1 MLVPVQLFRYIRKAF
16 TNHWNLLGL
25 VGGFGFSFLSGSPE
39 IGLPLVVAAEVAWL
53 GIVGTHPRFQQYVDV
68 AENEIVRS
76 KDAAATDERMRKMF
90 SALPR
95 GLQNRFSELL
105 KQCHELRAISQGYH
119 AANNAS
125 EEGTVAELRMNG
137 LDKLLWLY
145 LKLLYTEYS
154 LNRFFETTGT
164 EQIQRDLKQVQ
175 ERLKREQERPS
186 GTQRDRIIA
195 TLQDNL
201 QTCEQRLANFE
212 QARDS
217 YELVRAEQQ
226 RLETRIRSLAEMS
239 ISQGDPGT
247 ISSQVDTVAGS
258 VAETE
263 KTLEDLKFV
272 TGLSS
277 LDETVPEIIP
287 RQKVSQ

>member
-1 MLVPVQLFRYIRKAF
+1 MKLFRYIRKAF

-25 VGGFGFSFLSGSPE
+25 AGGIGFSVLSGNPAV
-39 IGLPLVVAAEVAWL
+39 GLSLVAAAEVAWL

-68 AENEIVRS
+68 AENEEQRTQ
-76 KDAAATDERMRKMF
+76 DAAATDERMRKMF
-90 SALPR
+90 AALPR
-95 GLQNRFSELL
+95 GLQNRFTELL
-105 KQCHELRAISQGYH
+105 KQCHELRSIGQGYH
-119 AANNAS
+119 AANSAT
-125 EEGTVAELRMNG
+125 EDGTVSELRMNG

-154 LNRFFETTGT
+154 LNRFFETTGVD
-164 EQIQRDLKQVQ
+164 QIQRNLKQVQ
-175 ERLKREQERPS
+175 ERLKREQDRPP

-201 QTCEQRLANFE
+201 ETCEQRLANFS
-212 QARDS
+212 QAKDS

-258 VAETE
+258 VEQTE

-272 TGLSS
+272 TGLSIF
-277 LDETVPEIIP
+277 DETVPEILP
-287 RQKVSQ
+287 RQKVAQ

>member
-1 MLVPVQLFRYIRKAF
+1 VKLFRYIRKAF

-25 VGGFGFSFLSGSPE
+25 VGGIGFSALSSNPE
-39 IGLPLVVAAEVAWL
+39 VGLSLVAAAEIAWL
-53 GIVGTHPRFQQYVDV
+53 GFVGTHPRFQQYVDV
-68 AENEIVRS
+68 SENETQRS
-76 KDAAATDERMRKMF
+76 QDAAATDERMRKMF
-90 SALPR
+90 AALPR
-95 GLQNRFSELL
+95 GLQNRFTELL
-105 KQCHELRAISQGYH
+105 KQCHELRSISQGYH
-119 AANNAS
+119 AANSAT
-125 EEGTVAELRMNG
+125 EDGTVSELRMNG

-145 LKLLYTEYS
+145 LKLLYTEFS
-154 LNRFFETTGT
+154 LNRFFETTGVD
-164 EQIQRDLKQVQ
+164 QIQRDLKQVQ
-175 ERLKREQERPS
+175 ERIKREQERPP

-201 QTCEQRLANFE
+201 ESCEQRLANFS
-212 QARDS
+212 QAKDS

-258 VAETE
+258 VAQTE

-277 LDETVPEIIP
+277 VDETVPEIIP
-287 RQKVSQ
+287 RQKVAQ

>member
-1 MLVPVQLFRYIRKAF
+1 VQLFRYIRKAF

-25 VGGFGFSFLSGSPE
+25 VGGVGFSLLSGSPE

-53 GIVGTHPRFQQYVDV
+53 GFVGTHPRFQQYIDV
-68 AENEIVRS
+68 TENEVVRS
-76 KDAAATDERMRKMF
+76 QDAAATDEHMRKMF
-90 SALPR
+90 ASLPR
-95 GLQNRFSELL
+95 GLQNRFTELL
-105 KQCHELRAISQGYH
+105 KQCNELRSISQGYH
-119 AANNAS
+119 AANS
-125 EEGTVAELRMNG
+125 ETEEATVAELRMHG

-145 LKLLYTEYS
+145 LKLLYAEYS
-154 LNRFFETTGT
+154 LNRFFETTGA
-164 EQIQRDLKQVQ
+164 EQIQRDLKQVE
-175 ERLKREQERPS
+175 ERLKHEQSRPA

-201 QTCEQRLANFE
+201 QTCQQRLANFG

-226 RLETRIRSLAEMS
+226 RLETRIRSLAEMG

-258 VAETE
+258 VTETE

-272 TGLSS
+272 TGMSS
-277 LDETVPEIIP
+277 FDESVPEILP
-287 RQKVSQ
+287 RQKVAQ

>member
-1 MLVPVQLFRYIRKAF
+1 M
-16 TNHWNLLGL
+16 
-25 VGGFGFSFLSGSPE
+25 
-39 IGLPLVVAAEVAWL
+39 
-53 GIVGTHPRFQQYVDV
+53 GTHPRFQQYVDV
-68 AENEIVRS
+68 SENETQRS
-76 KDAAATDERMRKMF
+76 QDAAATDERMRKMF
-90 SALPR
+90 AALPR
-95 GLQNRFSELL
+95 GLQNRFTELL
-105 KQCHELRAISQGYH
+105 KQCHELRSISQGYH
-119 AANNAS
+119 AANSAT
-125 EEGTVAELRMNG
+125 EDGTVSELRMHG

-145 LKLLYTEYS
+145 LKLLYTEFS
-154 LNRFFETTGT
+154 LNRFFETTGVD
-164 EQIQRDLKQVQ
+164 QIQRDLKQVQ
-175 ERLKREQERPS
+175 ERLKREQERPP

-201 QTCEQRLANFE
+201 ETCEQRLANFS
-212 QARDS
+212 QAKDS

-258 VAETE
+258 VAQTE

-287 RQKVSQ
+287 RQKVAQ

>member
-1 MLVPVQLFRYIRKAF
+1 MQLFRYIRKAF
-16 TNHWNLLGL
+16 VNHWNLLGV
-25 VGGFGFSFLSGSPE
+25 VGGIGFSVLSGRPE
-39 IGLPLVVAAEVAWL
+39 IGLPLVAAAEVAFL
-53 GIVGTHPRFQQYVDV
+53 GFVGTHPRFQQYVDV
-68 AENEIVRS
+68 TENEVVRS
-76 KDAAATDERMRKMF
+76 QDAAATDERMRKMF
-90 SALPR
+90 AALPR
-95 GLQNRFSELL
+95 GLQNRFTELL
-105 KQCHELRAISQGYH
+105 KQCHELRSIGQGYH
-119 AANNAS
+119 AAS
-125 EEGTVAELRMNG
+125 STTEDGTVAELRSNG

-154 LNRFFETTGT
+154 LNRFFETTSL

-175 ERLKREQERPS
+175 ERLKQEQQKPAGS
-186 GTQRDRIIA
+186 QRDRIMA

-201 QTCEQRLANFE
+201 VTCEQRVANFG

-247 ISSQVDTVAGS
+247 ISSQVDSVAGS

-277 LDETVPEIIP
+277 LDETVPEILP
-287 RQKVSQ
+287 RQKVTQ

>member
-1 MLVPVQLFRYIRKAF
+1 MKLFRYIRKAF

-25 VGGFGFSFLSGSPE
+25 AGGIGFSVLSGNPAVGIS
-39 IGLPLVVAAEVAWL
+39 LLAAAEVAWL
-53 GIVGTHPRFQQYVDV
+53 GFVGTHPRFQQYVDV
-68 AENEIVRS
+68 AENEEQRS
-76 KDAAATDERMRKMF
+76 QDAAATDERMRKMF
-90 SALPR
+90 AALPR
-95 GLQNRFSELL
+95 GLQNRFTELL
-105 KQCHELRAISQGYH
+105 KQCHELRSISQGYH
-119 AANNAS
+119 AANSAT
-125 EEGTVAELRMNG
+125 EDGTVSELRLNG

-145 LKLLYTEYS
+145 LKLLYTEFS
-154 LNRFFETTGT
+154 LNRFFETTGVD
-164 EQIQRDLKQVQ
+164 QIQRDLKQVQ
-175 ERLKREQERPS
+175 ERLKREQDRSP
-186 GTQRDRIIA
+186 GTQRDRIVA

-201 QTCEQRLANFE
+201 ETCEQRLANFS
-212 QARDS
+212 QAKDS

-258 VAETE
+258 VAQTE

-277 LDETVPEIIP
+277 FDETVPEIIP
-287 RQKVSQ
+287 RHKVAQ

>member
-1 MLVPVQLFRYIRKAF
+1 MKLFRYIRKAF

-25 VGGFGFSFLSGSPE
+25 VGGIGFSALSSNPE
-39 IGLPLVVAAEVAWL
+39 VGLSLVAAAEVAWL
-53 GIVGTHPRFQQYVDV
+53 GFVGTHPRFQQYVDV
-68 AENEIVRS
+68 SENETQRS
-76 KDAAATDERMRKMF
+76 QDAAATDERMRKMF
-90 SALPR
+90 AALPR
-95 GLQNRFSELL
+95 GLQNRFTELL
-105 KQCHELRAISQGYH
+105 KQCHELRSISQGYH
-119 AANNAS
+119 AANSAT
-125 EEGTVAELRMNG
+125 EDGTVSELRMNG

-145 LKLLYTEYS
+145 LKLLYTEFS
-154 LNRFFETTGT
+154 LNRFFETTGVD
-164 EQIQRDLKQVQ
+164 QIQRDLKQVQ
-175 ERLKREQERPS
+175 ERLKREQERPP
-186 GTQRDRIIA
+186 GTQRDRIVA

-201 QTCEQRLANFE
+201 ETCEQRLANFS
-212 QARDS
+212 QAKDS

-258 VAETE
+258 VAQTE

-277 LDETVPEIIP
+277 IDETVPEIIP
-287 RQKVSQ
+287 RQKVAQ

>member
-1 MLVPVQLFRYIRKAF
+1 MKLFRYIRKAF

-25 VGGFGFSFLSGSPE
+25 AGGIGFSVLSGNPAVGIS
-39 IGLPLVVAAEVAWL
+39 LLAAAEVAWL
-53 GIVGTHPRFQQYVDV
+53 GFVGTHPRFQQYVDV
-68 AENEIVRS
+68 AENEEQRS
-76 KDAAATDERMRKMF
+76 QDAAATDERMRKMF
-90 SALPR
+90 AALPR
-95 GLQNRFSELL
+95 GLQNRFTELL
-105 KQCHELRAISQGYH
+105 KQCHELRSISQGYH
-119 AANNAS
+119 AANSAT
-125 EEGTVAELRMNG
+125 EDGTVSELRLNG

-145 LKLLYTEYS
+145 LKLLYTEFS
-154 LNRFFETTGT
+154 LNRFFETTGVD
-164 EQIQRDLKQVQ
+164 QIHRDLKQVQ
-175 ERLKREQERPS
+175 ERLKRKQDRPP
-186 GTQRDRIIA
+186 GTQRDRIVA

-201 QTCEQRLANFE
+201 ETCEQRLANFS
-212 QARDS
+212 QAKDS

-258 VAETE
+258 VAQTE

-277 LDETVPEIIP
+277 FDETVPEIIP
-287 RQKVSQ
+287 RQKVAQ

>member
-1 MLVPVQLFRYIRKAF
+1 MKLFRYIRKAF

-25 VGGFGFSFLSGSPE
+25 VGGIGFSALSSNPE
-39 IGLPLVVAAEVAWL
+39 VGLSLVAAAEIAWL
-53 GIVGTHPRFQQYVDV
+53 GFVGTHPRFQQYVDV
-68 AENEIVRS
+68 SENETQRS
-76 KDAAATDERMRKMF
+76 QDAAATDERMRKMF
-90 SALPR
+90 AALPR
-95 GLQNRFSELL
+95 GLQNRFTELL
-105 KQCHELRAISQGYH
+105 KQCHELRSISQGYH
-119 AANNAS
+119 AANSAT
-125 EEGTVAELRMNG
+125 EDGTVSELRMNG

-145 LKLLYTEYS
+145 LKLLYTEFS
-154 LNRFFETTGT
+154 LNRFFETTGVD
-164 EQIQRDLKQVQ
+164 QIQRDLKQVQ
-175 ERLKREQERPS
+175 ERIKREQERPP

-201 QTCEQRLANFE
+201 ESCEQRLANFS
-212 QARDS
+212 QAKDS

-258 VAETE
+258 VAQTE

-277 LDETVPEIIP
+277 VDETVPEIIP
-287 RQKVSQ
+287 RQKVAQ

>member
-1 MLVPVQLFRYIRKAF
+1 MQLFRYIRKAF

-25 VGGFGFSFLSGSPE
+25 VAGIGFSVLSGNAE
-39 IGLPLVVAAEVAWL
+39 IGLPLVAAAEVAWL
-53 GIVGTHPRFQQYVDV
+53 GFVGTHPRFQRYVDV
-68 AENEIVRS
+68 IENEELRS
-76 KDAAATDERMRKMF
+76 HDAAASDERMRKMF
-90 SALPR
+90 AALPR
-95 GLQNRFSELL
+95 GLQNRFTEIL
-105 KQCHELRAISQGYH
+105 KQCHELRSIGQGYR
-119 AANNAS
+119 AANSAT
-125 EEGTVAELRMNG
+125 EDGTISELRLNG

-145 LKLLYTEYS
+145 LKLLFTEYS
-154 LNRFFETTGT
+154 LNRFFETTGA
-164 EQIQRDLKQVQ
+164 EQIQRELKQVQ
-175 ERLKREQERPS
+175 ERLNREQERQS

-195 TLQDNL
+195 TLEDNL
-201 QTCEQRLANFE
+201 ETCKQRMANFS

-239 ISQGDPGT
+239 ISEGDPGT

-277 LDETVPEIIP
+277 TDEAVPEIIP
-287 RQKVSQ
+287 RQKIAQ

>member
-1 MLVPVQLFRYIRKAF
+1 MQLFRYIRKAF

-25 VGGFGFSFLSGSPE
+25 VGGIGFSLLSGSPE

-53 GIVGTHPRFQQYVDV
+53 GVVGTHPRFQQYVDV
-68 AENEIVRS
+68 TENEVVRS
-76 KDAAATDERMRKMF
+76 QDAAATDERMRKMF

-105 KQCHELRAISQGYH
+105 KQCHELRSISQGYH
-119 AANNAS
+119 AANSSAT
-125 EEGTVAELRMNG
+125 EDGTVAELRMNG

-164 EQIQRDLKQVQ
+164 EQIQKDLKQVQ

-201 QTCEQRLANFE
+201 QTCEQRLANFA

-287 RQKVSQ
+287 RQKVAQ

>member
-1 MLVPVQLFRYIRKAF
+1 MQLFRYIRKAF

-25 VGGFGFSFLSGSPE
+25 VGGIGFSLLSGGPE
-39 IGLPLVVAAEVAWL
+39 VGLPLVIAAEVAWL
-53 GIVGTHPRFQQYVDV
+53 GFVGTHPRFQQYVDV
-68 AENEIVRS
+68 TENEVVRS
-76 KDAAATDERMRKMF
+76 QDVAATDERMRKMF
-90 SALPR
+90 ASLPR
-95 GLQNRFSELL
+95 GLQNRFTELL
-105 KQCHELRAISQGYH
+105 KQCNELRSITQGYH
-119 AANNAS
+119 AANS
-125 EEGTVAELRMNG
+125 ETEEGTVAELRMNG

-145 LKLLYTEYS
+145 LKLLYAEYS
-154 LNRFFETTGT
+154 LNRFFETTGA

-175 ERLKREQERPS
+175 ERLKHEQDRPA

-201 QTCEQRLANFE
+201 QTCQQRLANFG

-258 VAETE
+258 VTETE
-263 KTLEDLKFV
+263 KTLEDLTSV
-272 TGLSS
+272 TGMSS
-277 LDETVPEIIP
+277 YDESVPEILP
-287 RQKVSQ
+287 RQKVAQ

>member
-1 MLVPVQLFRYIRKAF
+1 VKLFRYIRKAF

-25 VGGFGFSFLSGSPE
+25 AGGIGFSVLSGNPAV
-39 IGLPLVVAAEVAWL
+39 GLSLVAAAEVAWL

-68 AENEIVRS
+68 AENEEQRTQ
-76 KDAAATDERMRKMF
+76 DAAATDERMRKMF
-90 SALPR
+90 AALPR
-95 GLQNRFSELL
+95 GLQNRFTELL
-105 KQCHELRAISQGYH
+105 KQCHELRSIGQGYH
-119 AANNAS
+119 AANSAT
-125 EEGTVAELRMNG
+125 EDGTVSELRMNG

-154 LNRFFETTGT
+154 LNRFFETTGVD
-164 EQIQRDLKQVQ
+164 QIQRNLKQVQ
-175 ERLKREQERPS
+175 ERLKREQDRPP

-201 QTCEQRLANFE
+201 ETCEQRLANFS
-212 QARDS
+212 QAKDS

-258 VAETE
+258 VEQTE

-272 TGLSS
+272 TGLSIF
-277 LDETVPEIIP
+277 DETVPEILP
-287 RQKVSQ
+287 RQKVAQ

>member
-1 MLVPVQLFRYIRKAF
+1 MQLFHYIRKAF

-25 VGGFGFSFLSGSPE
+25 VGGIGFSVLSGSPE
-39 IGLPLVVAAEVAWL
+39 IGLPLVAAAEFAWL
-53 GIVGTHPRFQQYVDV
+53 GFVGAHPRFQQYVDV
-68 AENEIVRS
+68 RENEALRS
-76 KDAAATDERMRKMF
+76 EDATASDERMRKMF
-90 SALPR
+90 AALPR
-95 GLQNRFSELL
+95 GLQNRFTELL
-105 KQCHELRAISQGYH
+105 KQCHELRSISQGYH

-125 EEGTVAELRMNG
+125 EDGTAAELRLHG

-154 LNRFFETTGT
+154 LNRFFETTGVD
-164 EQIQRDLKQVQ
+164 QIQRDLKQVQ
-175 ERLKREQERPS
+175 ERLQREQDRSP
-186 GTQRDRIIA
+186 GPQRDRIIA

-201 QTCEQRLANFE
+201 QTCQQRLTNYS

-226 RLETRIRSLAEMS
+226 RLESRIRALAEMS

-247 ISSQVDTVAGS
+247 ISSQVDAVAGS
-258 VAETE
+258 VVQTE

-272 TGLSS
+272 TGFSS
-277 LDETVPEIIP
+277 SDETVPEIIP
-287 RQKVSQ
+287 RQKVAQ

>member
-1 MLVPVQLFRYIRKAF
+1 VQLFRYIQKAF

-25 VGGFGFSFLSGSPE
+25 VGGIGFSVLSGQPE

-53 GIVGTHPRFQQYVDV
+53 GFVGTHPRFQQYVDV
-68 AENEIVRS
+68 TENETNRS
-76 KDAAATDERMRKMF
+76 KDAAATDQRMRQMF
-90 SALPR
+90 AALPR

-105 KQCHELRAISQGYH
+105 KQCHELRSISQGYH
-119 AANNAS
+119 AANSVA
-125 EEGTVAELRMNG
+125 EDGTVAELRMNG

-154 LNRFFETTGT
+154 LNRFFEATNL
-164 EQIQRDLKQVQ
+164 EQLQRDLKQVQ
-175 ERLKREQERPS
+175 ERLKHEQQRS
-186 GTQRDRIIA
+186 DSSQRDRIIA

-201 QTCEQRLANFE
+201 QTGEQRLSNFG

-247 ISSQVDTVAGS
+247 ISTQVDTVAGS

-277 LDETVPEIIP
+277 YDETVPEIIP
-287 RQKVSQ
+287 RQKVTQ